1 MEEQDTS
8 PRPKK
13 NKRKE
18 DDEEDDRAKDKEKKK
33 EKKRDGDKDGEK
45 DRPKEKK
52 KERDRDSDK
61 EKDKGKKD
69 KGKEEKGEKK
79 KDKEKEKEKD
89 KGKKDKDKKYKK
101 KGRDDT
107 MPSEVS
113 REEFTKIK
121 LLGSGDVGKVYLV
134 RHNKTEKLFA
144 MKVLDKR
151 EMIKRNKVGST
162 SLLNVSDIGIFCRL
176 NGPSP
181 KGKSSLLQTILLL
194 FLCTILSKQ
203 KTNCT
208 S

>member
-8 PRPKK
+8 PRSKK

-33 EKKRDGDKDGEK
+33 EKKRDVDKDGEK

-52 KERDRDSDK
+52 KERDRDSD
-61 EKDKGKKD
+61 
-69 KGKEEKGEKK
+69 
-79 KDKEKEKEKD
+79 KEKD